1 MVTMPRITCPLGHV
15 FCPAFV
21 TYFRHAQEH
30 SLNAMSPRSLLFSSD
45 QETLHVVG
53 QVLKELG
60 LEVESCLEI
69 FSAIEKLTTK
79 AFDVVVADLDDG
91 AEAAFLLKTCQ
102 ELNSTRSSLVVA
114 IAGVGM
120 SSAQPGAGLVLNKP
134 LVPERMKWSLMH
146 WEPFSTRLTGNPISG
161 QVSVVTAVPVVSK
174 RGPVLV
180 KNVNPGQ
187 KQAAL
192 RPRLVVQSPK
202 VESRKADLRGVEST
216 QLQPSRLKST
226 HLKSIQVE
234 LPQHRIDFPQ
244 QQVEVQQ
251 PEQSIWDSELILEDG
266 LVPLAES
273 ANAKFRGQAHSTSFT
288 ASARGLGFL
297 DEQNS
302 LHVPGPRAD
311 QKGAFSRIYRPMM
324 MAAVLLWLAYIGVEP
339 ARSAALVS
347 SVAVIYTKA
356 VEHTQS
362 WLQAPKAGHSDDE
375 DADLESRPVRHQA
388 SRPERVEMIHLE
400 PVPQPP
406 LPVAGTPSP
415 ESAAQAVASGSGSNI
430 PDSLKSSLPQ
440 APAGVAS
447 AAVEA
452 KLAPSSVLSGMQP
465 VLVPEELAKSMV
477 LDRVEPDYPKQAL
490 LSGLKGPVVL
500 QAWIGRDGKV
510 TELKLVRGYMV
521 LGKAA
526 SDAVRRWRFKP
537 YILNGQAV
545 DAQTY
550 ITVDFKLPNT

>member
-1 MVTMPRITCPLGHV
+1 
-15 FCPAFV
+15 
-21 TYFRHAQEH
+21 
-30 SLNAMSPRSLLFSSD
+30 MSPRSLLFSSD

-69 FSAIEKLTTK
+69 FSAIERLTTK
-79 AFDVVVADLDDG
+79 TFDVVVADLDDG

-102 ELNSTRSSLVVA
+102 ELNSTRSALAVA

-134 LVPERMKWSLMH
+134 LIPERIKWSLTY
-146 WEPFSTRLTGNPISG
+146 WEPLSVRLAGEPIATK
-161 QVSVVTAVPVVSK
+161 VPVAVPVPVASK

-180 KNVNPGQ
+180 KSVKPEQ
-187 KQAAL
+187 MPPTL
-192 RPRLVVQSPK
+192 RPRLASSKPADSSGAESKRIHPK
-202 VESRKADLRGVEST
+202 QADATSVDSHRADLRRVD
-216 QLQPSRLKST
+216 LPRRAPRR
-226 HLKSIQVE
+226 VE
-234 LPQHRIDFPQ
+234 LPQHR
-244 QQVEVQQ
+244 VEMPKEHMEALHPEE
-251 PEQSIWDSELILEDG
+251 PEQDTFDSELIPEDG

-273 ANAKFRGQAHSTSFT
+273 ASAKFRGHAHNTSFT
-288 ASARGLGFL
+288 AAPRGLGFL
-297 DEQNS
+297 DEKNP
-302 LHVPGPRAD
+302 LHVRD
-311 QKGAFSRIYRPMM
+311 SHSKRKGSFSRIYRPMM
-324 MAAVLLWLAYIGVEP
+324 MAAVLLWLAYIGIQP

-347 SVAVIYTKA
+347 SVAVIYTQA

-362 WLQAPKAGHSDDE
+362 WLKAPKKEQPDDDSDAQVE
-375 DADLESRPVRHQA
+375 IRPVRRQLP
-388 SRPERVEMIHLE
+388 RPERVEVIHLE
-400 PVPQPP
+400 PLVPIPP
-406 LPVAGTPSP
+406 AAATVSP
-415 ESAAQAVASGSGSNI
+415 ETAAQTAASNSGPGI
-430 PDSLKSSLPQ
+430 PDSLKASLPQ
-440 APAGVAS
+440 APAGTVA

-465 VLVPEELAKSMV
+465 VLVPEELSKSMV
-477 LDRVEPDYPKQAL
+477 LNRVEPDYPKQAL
-490 LSGLKGPVVL
+490 SSGLQGAVVL
-500 QAWIGRDGKV
+500 QASIGRDGKV

-526 SDAVRRWRFKP
+526 SDAVRQWRFRP

>member
-1 MVTMPRITCPLGHV
+1 
-15 FCPAFV
+15 
-21 TYFRHAQEH
+21 
-30 SLNAMSPRSLLFSSD
+30 LFSSD
-45 QETLHVVG
+45 QETLHIVG

-102 ELNSTRSSLVVA
+102 ELSSTRSSLAVA
-114 IAGVGM
+114 ITGVGI

-134 LVPERMKWSLMH
+134 LIPERMKWSLTH
-146 WEPFSTRLTGNPISG
+146 WEPFSARLTGEPNSAKVP
-161 QVSVVTAVPVVSK
+161 VAVPVPVANK

-180 KNVNPGQ
+180 KNVNPAQ
-187 KQAAL
+187 VPPTL
-192 RPRLVVQSPK
+192 RPRLVVEPPR
-202 VESRKADLRGVEST
+202 VESPQRRA
-216 QLQPSRLKST
+216 
-226 HLKSIQVE
+226 E
-234 LPQHRIDFPQ
+234 LPQHRIDLPKE
-244 QQVEVQQ
+244 QVEAQQ
-251 PEQSIWDSELILEDG
+251 HDEDTFDSELILENG

-273 ANAKFRGQAHSTSFT
+273 ASAKFRGQAHSISLT
-288 ASARGLGFL
+288 ASAKDLGFL
-297 DEQNS
+297 NS
-302 LHVPGPRAD
+302 ENPLHVRGTRED
-311 QKGAFSRIYRPMM
+311 QKGKFSRIYRPMM
-324 MAAVLLWLAYIGVEP
+324 MASSLLWLAYIGVQP

-362 WLQAPKAGHSDDE
+362 WLQAPKAEQTDDDE
-375 DADLESRPVRHQA
+375 DAQAESRPVRRQT
-388 SRPERVEMIHLE
+388 SRPERVEVIHLE
-400 PVPQPP
+400 P
-406 LPVAGTPSP
+406 
-415 ESAAQAVASGSGSNI
+415 AAQPGLPEAGAVSWETAAETATSDSGSAI

-465 VLVPEELAKSMV
+465 VLVSEEFSKSMV

-490 LSGLKGPVVL
+490 SSGLQGAVVL
-500 QAWIGRDGKV
+500 QALIGRDGKV
-510 TELKLVRGYMV
+510 TELKLVRGYMI